1 MSYVLGV
8 ILSLSLINTI
18 FLVNNLKTHAENKK
32 QLDNLYN
39 FTIHNIELTNYTI
52 DKNKKYIEINE
63 NQDTNNETQNIKY
76 ENQDTII
83 ENQDTIIENQD
94 TNNETQNIKYENQ
107 DTNNENNQSNI
118 NQTRLTTSV
127 SQGFSQWSFL
137 NLGRTLKQ
145 KQHTSLS
152 LSKIE

>member
-39 FTIHNIELTNYTI
+39 FTIHNIEVTKNNNY
-52 DKNKKYIEINE
+52 NKKQDINNE
-63 NQDTNNETQNIKY
+63 NQETIIEDQDKNNQ
-76 ENQDTII
+76 NQDTIV
-83 ENQDTIIENQD
+83 
-94 TNNETQNIKYENQ
+94 
-107 DTNNENNQSNI
+107 ENNQSII
-118 NQTRLTTSV
+118 NQTKFTNSV

-137 NLGRTLKQ
+137 NLGKTLKQ
-145 KQHTSLS
+145 KSINSSLS